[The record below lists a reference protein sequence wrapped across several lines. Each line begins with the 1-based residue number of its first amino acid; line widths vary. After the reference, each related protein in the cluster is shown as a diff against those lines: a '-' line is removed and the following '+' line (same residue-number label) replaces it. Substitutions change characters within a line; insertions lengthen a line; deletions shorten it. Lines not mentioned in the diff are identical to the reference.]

1 MKIIFS
7 VVIVSVL
14 VYTSTRYYYT
24 RLLKE
29 VNEQYYF
36 LLKQLRDHE
45 SNIKQKTDDIK
56 NKLQNLSEK
65 IDKALSED
73 SAL

>member
-7 VVIVSVL
+7 VVIVSAL

-73 SAL
+73 SVL

>member
-73 SAL
+73 SVL